1 MNSSNLQ
8 LFTHHIQNMT
18 ANDMRSYK
26 LTDNITLDVIMT
38 QKVHST

>member
-1 MNSSNLQ
+1 
-8 LFTHHIQNMT
+8 
-18 ANDMRSYK
+18 MRSYK